1 VGEEFRVPAWIKRSA
16 AHSRILQQGPALLLR
31 TALGSIA
38 QGAGVGHME
47 EEFFKSGDVLVTR
60 TRAIFGGT
68 TFAIS
73 NVSLVRLHYV
83 RKLAYWT
90 IALLVL
96 ASLALLAG
104 FNQPEYEPTRNI
116 IIGIGVLLI
125 IIAVVVQHFWPRK
138 EYTFELKA
146 NSGDMHRFTIE
157 DQKFAEG
164 VKNAIEQAISLRV

>member
-1 VGEEFRVPAWIKRSA
+1 
-16 AHSRILQQGPALLLR
+16 
-31 TALGSIA
+31 
-38 QGAGVGHME
+38 ME
-47 EEFFKSGDVLVTR
+47 DEFFRSGAVLITR
-60 TRAIFGGT
+60 TRAIFDGA

-73 NVSLVRLHYV
+73 NVSVVRLHYV

-96 ASLALLAG
+96 AGLALLAG
-104 FNQPEYEPTRNI
+104 FNQRDHEPSKNVV
-116 IIGIGVLLI
+116 IGTGILLLI
-125 IIAVVVQHFWPRK
+125 IAAVVQHFWARR

-146 NSGDMHRFTIE
+146 NSGDVHRFTIE